1 MGPAV
6 RWTSRSHSRR
16 VIIVKLIQARVP
28 VIDIFAGPGG
38 LGEGFSAYPIGGTES
53 IFKIRLSLEKEENAH
68 RTLQLRAFYRQF
80 RKGEAPE
87 AYYRL
92 LRQEITLSE
101 LYAAYPVQA
110 AAAATEALQVTL
122 GADNWEFTRDK
133 IASALNG
140 AKEWLLIGGPPCQAY
155 SLAGRARNRGV
166 VGYDAQEDN
175 RHFLYHEYLRI
186 LATFKPSVFVMENVK
201 GILSSKPSGSFLF
214 EKIKQDL
221 RHPGAAMQA
230 GTSMANTGDCV
241 NYRLFSL
248 APSGQDSFV
257 LRAEQHG
264 IPQARHR
271 VIIIGVR
278 EDLGNICP
286 EPLQVQ
292 DSVPLGQVINDL
304 PRIRSG
310 ITRAVDSV
318 ENWLNIIHQ
327 AADRRWFLTIKRRAP
342 HLADQLESAVARIR
356 APRADRGAEFIPHQ
370 TFPVYMRE
378 WYSDPNIGGIC
389 NHYSRPHMQK
399 DLYRY
404 FYAACFAQAENISP
418 KLRDFPIDLLPNHAN
433 VADAIEGNN
442 LFQDRFRVQLP
453 DRPSTTV
460 TSHISKDGHA
470 FIHYDPTQCRS
481 MTVREAARAQTFP
494 DNYLF
499 TGSRTAQYTQVGNA
513 VPPLLANQ
521 IADRV
526 YRVLDQAGI
535 IQKLSS

>member
-1 MGPAV
+1 MKQIQ
-6 RWTSRSHSRR
+6 TS
-16 VIIVKLIQARVP
+16 VP

-38 LGEGFSAYPIGGTES
+38 LGEGFSEYPIEGTTES
-53 IFKIRLSLEKEENAH
+53 VFKIRLSLEKEENAH

-92 LRQEITLSE
+92 LRQEITLSD
-101 LYAAYPVQA
+101 LYAAYPAQARA
-110 AAAATEALQVTL
+110 AANEALQVTL
-122 GADNWEFTRDK
+122 GPDNWEFTRDK
-133 IASALNG
+133 IAAALGG

-155 SLAGRARNRGV
+155 SLAGRARNKGV
-166 VGYDAQEDN
+166 VGYEAREDS

-186 LATFKPSVFVMENVK
+186 LSTFRPSVFVMENVK
-201 GILSSKPSGSFLF
+201 GILSSKPEGSLLF

-221 RHPGAAMQA
+221 RHPGAAMQTDVA
-230 GTSMANTGDCV
+230 QDDSGSRV

-248 APSGQDSFV
+248 APSGRDSFV
-257 LRAEQHG
+257 IRAEEHG

-286 EPLQVQ
+286 EPLQVR
-292 DSVPLGQVINDL
+292 DPVPLGQVINDL

-310 ITRAVDSV
+310 ISRAVDSV
-318 ENWLNIIHQ
+318 ENWLNIIRL
-327 AADRRWFLTIKRRAP
+327 ASDRRWFLTMQRRAP
-342 HLADQLESAVARIR
+342 KIADQLKSAIARVR
-356 APRADRGAEFIPHQ
+356 APKADRGAEFVSHQ
-370 TFPVYMRE
+370 PSPAYIRE
-378 WYSDPNIGGIC
+378 WYSDANIGGVC
-389 NHYSRPHMQK
+389 NHHARQHMQK

-404 FYAACFAQAENISP
+404 FFAACFARAENISP
-418 KLRDFPIDLLPNHAN
+418 KLRDFPVDLLPNHAN
-433 VADAIEGNN
+433 VSDAIEQNN

-470 FIHYDPTQCRS
+470 FIHHDPTQCRS

-526 YRVLDQAGI
+526 YKVLEQAGI
-535 IQKLSS
+535 VQSQSS

>member
-1 MGPAV
+1 
-6 RWTSRSHSRR
+6 
-16 VIIVKLIQARVP
+16 VKQIQTRVP

-38 LGEGFSAYPIGGTES
+38 LGEGFSAYPIEGTES

-68 RTLQLRAFYRQF
+68 RTLQLRAFFRQF

-87 AYYRL
+87 GYYRL

-101 LYAAYPVQA
+101 LYAAYPAEAKA
-110 AAAATEALQVTL
+110 AANEALQVTL
-122 GADNWEFTRDK
+122 GLGNWEFTREK
-133 IASALNG
+133 IVGALDG

-155 SLAGRARNRGV
+155 SLAGRARNKGV
-166 VGYDAQEDN
+166 VGYDAREDS

-186 LATFKPSVFVMENVK
+186 LATFRPSVFVMENVK
-201 GILSSKPSGSFLF
+201 GILSSKPEGSFLF

-221 RHPGAAMQA
+221 RHPGAAMQ
-230 GTSMANTGDCV
+230 TSAAQDESRSDV
-241 NYRLFSL
+241 SYRLFSL
-248 APSGQDSFV
+248 APTGQDSFV
-257 LRAEQHG
+257 IRTEQHG

-278 EDLGNICP
+278 EDLGSICP
-286 EPLQVQ
+286 EPLQIQ
-292 DSVPLGQVINDL
+292 EPVPLGQVINDL

-310 ITRAVDSV
+310 ITRAVDST
-318 ENWLNIIHQ
+318 ENWLNIIRL
-327 AADRRWFLTIKRRAP
+327 ASDRRWFLTIQRRAP
-342 HLADQLESAVARIR
+342 HIASQLESAVAHIR
-356 APRADRGAEFIPHQ
+356 APKADRGAEFIPHQ
-370 TFPVYMRE
+370 TFPAYMRE

-513 VPPLLANQ
+513 VPPLLATQ